1 MLESESFS
9 GRKILL
15 TGATSGLGSV
25 IAKWLAE
32 MGAILILTGRDQSR
46 LDSLQEKLPGQHQ
59 SLLMDLS
66 DPQTIESQL
75 KSELL
80 GDLYGLCFCAGVVET
95 RPIKLMKPTQFLNH
109 MQVNSFSALE
119 LTRLLTQKQF
129 MSAEGSVVYITSI
142 YSTIGAPGQS
152 AYCASKG
159 ALAAAS
165 RALAVELAP
174 RHIRVNCIAPGFVA
188 TEMTLQKSKLGEAQ
202 IQAIIDKHPLGAG
215 SEEQVARAVAF
226 LLSPANRW
234 ITGTE
239 LCVDGGYTAQ

>member
-46 LDSLQEKLPGQHQ
+46 LDLLQEKLPGQHQ
-59 SLLMDLS
+59 ILLMDLS

-75 KSELL
+75 KPELL
-80 GDLYGLCFCAGVVET
+80 SDLYGLCFCAGVVET
-95 RPIKLMKPTQFLNH
+95 RPIKLMKPTHFLNH

-129 MSAEGSVVYITSI
+129 MSTEGSVVYITSI
-142 YSTIGAPGQS
+142 YSIIGAPGQS

-174 RHIRVNCIAPGFVA
+174 RHIRVNCIAPG
-188 TEMTLQKSKLGEAQ
+188 LGEAQ

>member
-1 MLESESFS
+1 MLNTENFS

-15 TGATSGLGSV
+15 AGATSGLGCA
-25 IAKWLAE
+25 IARGLAQ
-32 MGAILILTGRDQSR
+32 MGASLILTGRDQNR
-46 LDSLQEKLPGQHQ
+46 LNELKQNLTGSHQ
-59 SLLMDLS
+59 AMLLDLS
-66 DPQTIESQL
+66 DPQQIESQL
-75 KSELL
+75 NQDLL
-80 GDLYGLCFCAGVVET
+80 KDLYGICFCAGVVET
-95 RPIKLMKPTQFLNH
+95 RPLKLMKPVQFLQH

-119 LTRLLTQKQF
+119 LARLLTQKQF
-129 MSAEGSVVYITSI
+129 MPAEGSLVFVTSI

-174 RHIRVNCIAPGFVA
+174 RNIRVNCIAPGFVA
-188 TEMTLQKSKLGEAQ
+188 TDMTMQKSRLSESQ
-202 IQAIIDKHPLGAG
+202 LQAIVDKHPLGAG
-215 SEEQVARAVAF
+215 SEDQVARAAAF

>member
-1 MLESESFS
+1 MIEAEDFS
-9 GRKILL
+9 GRKIVL
-15 TGATSGLGSV
+15 TGATSGLGYA
-25 IAKWLAE
+25 IAQSLAE
-32 MGAILILTGRDQSR
+32 KGATLILTGRDSTR
-46 LDSLQEKLPGQHQ
+46 LDVLRKKLPGQHQ
-59 SLLMDLS
+59 CLLLDLTDS
-66 DPQTIESQL
+66 QAIESQL
-75 KSELL
+75 KAELL
-80 GDLYGLCFCAGVVET
+80 NDLYGLCFCAGVVET
-95 RPIKLMKPTQFLNH
+95 RPIKLMKPMQFLH
-109 MQVNSFSALE
+109 QMQVNSFAALE

-129 MSAEGSVVYITSI
+129 MPAVGSVVYISSI
-142 YSTIGAPGQS
+142 YSTVGAPGQS

-159 ALAAAS
+159 ALVAAS

-174 RHIRVNCIAPGFVA
+174 RHIRVNCVAPGFVA
-188 TEMTLQKSKLGEAQ
+188 TEMTLQKSKLSEAQ